1 MKVSQ
6 DFTKG
11 PILKSLVL
19 FAAPLFL
26 SSLLQVVYNI
36 VDMLIVGR
44 YSGSA
49 GLSAVSVGGDVTNFL
64 TIVAMAF
71 SNAGSVIIAQFMGAK
86 KKDEIGRFIGTLCSF
101 LLLVAIVL
109 SVFGLIFTNPI
120 LSLMNTPDKAW
131 NETVSYARICMYGL
145 VFIYGYNIISAVLR
159 GFGDSRHP
167 FVFITIAAVMNI
179 VLDMIFVAGLEMGA
193 GGAALATVI
202 SQAGSFIISTVF
214 LVRNRDRMNVEI
226 QITDFI
232 PDRKLLLTLIS
243 LGVPMALKQASVNI
257 SKLFVNSF
265 VNSFGVTVSAVAGI
279 GNKLNMI
286 GNLISNATNTSG
298 STMVGQNIGAEKY
311 DRVPRII
318 ASVFLIT
325 GTASVCLV
333 LILLGNP
340 AGVFSL
346 FTSESDVVKVGM
358 EFVPIAVI
366 NFISCAFRS
375 GANSLIN
382 GCANYK
388 INFTVAILD
397 GMVLR
402 IGLGVILGIVLNFGY
417 LGFWYGDAIAS
428 FTPFAVAV
436 IYYISGKWKTRKY
449 VIK

>member
-1 MKVSQ
+1 MKISH
-6 DFTKG
+6 DFTEG
-11 PILKSLVL
+11 PILKSLTL

-44 YSGSA
+44 YSGSV

-71 SNAGSVIIAQFMGAK
+71 SNAGSVIIAQFMGAEK
-86 KKDEIGRFIGTLCSF
+86 KEEIGKFIGTLCSF
-101 LLLVAIVL
+101 LFLIAIVL

-120 LSLMNTPDKAW
+120 LGLMNTPVEAW
-131 NETVSYARICMYGL
+131 EESVSYARICMYGL
-145 VFIYGYNIISAVLR
+145 IFIYGYNIVSAVLR
-159 GFGDSRHP
+159 GFGDSKHP
-167 FVFITIAAVMNI
+167 FVFITIAACMNI
-179 VLDMIFVAGLEMGA
+179 VFDMLFVAGFKMGA

-202 SQAGSFIISTVF
+202 SQASSFLISAVF
-214 LVRNRDRMNVEI
+214 LLRNKSKMEVELHV
-226 QITDFI
+226 TDFR
-232 PDRKLLLTLIS
+232 PNKKLLATLIA
-243 LGVPMALKQASVNI
+243 LGVPMALKQASVSI

-279 GNKLNMI
+279 GSKLNMI

-311 DRVPRII
+311 NRVPRIV

-325 GTASVCLV
+325 GIASIGLIS
-333 LILLGNP
+333 ILLTNQE
-340 AGVFSL
+340 GVFSL
-346 FTSESDVVKVGM
+346 FTSENDVITVGM

-375 GANSLIN
+375 GSNALIN

-388 INFTVAILD
+388 INFAVAILD
-397 GMVLR
+397 GLVLR
-402 IGLGVILGIVLNFGY
+402 IGLGVLFGIVLDFGY
-417 LGFWYGDAIAS
+417 LGFWYGDAFAS
-428 FTPFAVAV
+428 FTPFVVAV
-436 IYYISGKWKTRKY
+436 LYYISGKWKTRKY
-449 VIK
+449 VVK